1 MSMLVC
7 KTMLGSRAIEAGS
20 EHKRLETLLEIASR
34 HRLSLDSLDE
44 QSCHLDHAAF
54 DLWSHKFLDFPE
66 TVNSNFIL

>member
-7 KTMLGSRAIEAGS
+7 KTMLGSGTIDARS
-20 EHKRLETLLEIASR
+20 EYKRLETLLEIASR

-44 QSCHLDHAAF
+44 QSCHLDHIAF
-54 DLWSHKFLDFPE
+54 DLWYHKFLDFAE